1 MLSLRAQ
8 VIAAVLAGVFLI
20 VVVDLVRRHRL
31 QERYA
36 WLWVGFGVVLFVG
49 SLIRGAINSLGELV
63 GVFQPAVALLSLLI
77 FGVIV
82 LVLHLTVV
90 ISRLSEQNCR
100 LAQDLALLRAE
111 QQLSAR
117 PETLASPELA
127 AADEALDTD

>member
-1 MLSLRAQ
+1 MLSVKAQ
-8 VIAAVLAGVFLI
+8 VIAAVMSGLFLM

-36 WLWVGFGVVLFVG
+36 WLWVAFGTVLFIG
-49 SLIRGAINSLGELV
+49 SLIRGAINSLGEAV
-63 GVFQPAVALLSLLI
+63 GVFQPAVALLSMLI

-111 QQLSAR
+111 QQHATR

-127 AADEALDTD
+127 AADEALDTG